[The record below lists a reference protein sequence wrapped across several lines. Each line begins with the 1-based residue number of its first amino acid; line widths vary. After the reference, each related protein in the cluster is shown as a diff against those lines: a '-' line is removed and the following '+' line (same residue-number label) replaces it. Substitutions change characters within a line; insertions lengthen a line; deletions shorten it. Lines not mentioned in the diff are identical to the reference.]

1 MASLGKN
8 LSIAAQVRRINQQLL
23 TVADKAAAPVKDTLF
38 TQAALL
44 ASEIRSL
51 APVDTAAEHPG
62 ALRASVRVEEGAPT
76 ARKAFV
82 VRVKAGGEKTAG
94 ADGKGSA
101 KPYDYARANEFGT
114 QKMAAQPFFF
124 PVYRARKKEIRGAT
138 RKAIKDAVKG
148 VFK

>member
-8 LSIAAQVRRINQQLL
+8 LSIAAQVRRINQQL
-23 TVADKAAAPVKDTLF
+23 TKVADLAARPVEDTLI

-44 ASEIRSL
+44 ASEQRSL
-51 APVDTAAEHPG
+51 APVDSSAEHPG
-62 ALRASVRVEEGAPT
+62 ALRASIRVEVGART

-82 VRVKAGGEKTAG
+82 IKIKAGGEKTAG
-94 ADGKGSA
+94 ADGKTA

-114 QKMAAQPFFF
+114 QKMPAQPFFF

-138 RKAIKDAVKG
+138 RKVIKGAVKG